1 MRLYEDVIYYQ
12 GLMITLL
19 ETQYAKEVGQV
30 RKESMKELSRQ
41 FYEGQLFVDQ
51 LTGAKNRNFYEHL
64 LSKQQRVKNY
74 TIVVL
79 DIDRFKKINDTY
91 GHTLGDEAIKFVA
104 SHLLKWTPKHDISI
118 VRYGGDEFI
127 LLIPYRYEEFRES
140 IQQLHDKILTT
151 PFYIQ
156 KQMKQSICLLVW
168 ASAIPTTITIQS
180 ATYLKMRIQPFTR
193 RKRRAQQSFQW
204 HACKNNP
211 FDSMNC
217 RRGRLC

>member
-156 KQMKQSICLLVW
+156 KTDETINLSVSMGIGYTNDYYYSVGNLFEI
-168 ASAIPTTITIQS
+168 ADTAIYEAKKTRSTIVS
-180 ATYLKMRIQPFTR
+180 M
-193 RKRRAQQSFQW
+193 
-204 HACKNNP
+204 AC
-211 FDSMNC
+211 M
-217 RRGRLC
+217 

>member
-1 MRLYEDVIYYQ
+1 MCLYEDVIYYQ

-156 KQMKQSICLLVW
+156 KTDETINLSVSMGIGYTNDYYHSVGNLFEI
-168 ASAIPTTITIQS
+168 ADTAIYEAKKTRSTIVS
-180 ATYLKMRIQPFTR
+180 M
-193 RKRRAQQSFQW
+193 
-204 HACKNNP
+204 AC
-211 FDSMNC
+211 M
-217 RRGRLC
+217 